1 MPVTSRGVLLAVAT
15 AVVGSVLGT
24 SDAAARPPQPCAADY
39 NSTKPCCGQDPHEKN
54 PVPVAYRC
62 PASSPVCRCYI
73 YGTHFGFCAKAAS
86 KSTPCPAPPPPPAP
100 ATPPPPP
107 CQSSGKAVD
116 VEWLSC
122 RSEQIIKG
130 CVESILPTSPLNKGV
145 NGKPACAGCRRAP
158 PIVSSNVPAY
168 FSCTWRC
175 AATFAYT
182 PDATHSYGAQW
193 TRDFQYT
200 VSGASELMDE
210 ASVKASVRYTF
221 AGMRADGC
229 MPDRVQIDGMSVMAP
244 GKLALVNI
252 ACRSCKFPLVSMAIA
267 TPNVHR

>member
-1 MPVTSRGVLLAVAT
+1 MPVTSRGVLLAVAA

-39 NSTKPCCGQDPHEKN
+39 NSTNPCCGQDPHEKN

-145 NGKPACAGCRRAP
+145 NGKPACAACRRAP
-158 PIVSSNVPAY
+158 PHSFVQRTGAFQLHVALCSYIRVHAGRDAFIRRPVDKRFPIHRFGGVRTHGRSIGKGECPLHVCWYASRRLHAGP
-168 FSCTWRC
+168 R
-175 AATFAYT
+175 
-182 PDATHSYGAQW
+182 PD
-193 TRDFQYT
+193 
-200 VSGASELMDE
+200 
-210 ASVKASVRYTF
+210 
-221 AGMRADGC
+221 
-229 MPDRVQIDGMSVMAP
+229 
-244 GKLALVNI
+244 
-252 ACRSCKFPLVSMAIA
+252 
-267 TPNVHR
+267 